1 MNNLR
6 EGSYLI
12 KILVLIMFLV
22 PTIINYKHKRENIL
36 EVKKKSKEMIGV
48 VALLIVGSFI
58 CYKFDNTIIGYL
70 VSLAATMMLY
80 TSVFFQGFTE
90 KGINIFLG
98 TSPILKFVELSKITK
113 LEMER
118 NKYGEI
124 ELKIHAYGNE
134 NKQSYRGEDEYK
146 IVRLVNSWIDCKI
159 NSKN

>member
-1 MNNLR
+1 
-6 EGSYLI
+6 
-12 KILVLIMFLV
+12 MFLV
-22 PTIINYKHKRENIL
+22 PTIINYKHKRENIA
-36 EVKKKSKEMIGV
+36 EVKKKTKEIIWIM
-48 VALLIVGSFI
+48 LLLFVGTYM
-58 CYKFDNTIIGYL
+58 CYKFDNTALGYL
-70 VSLAATMMLY
+70 IALAATIMLY
-80 TSVFFQGFTE
+80 TSVFFQGITE

-98 TSPILKFVELSKITK
+98 TSPILKFVELNKITK

-134 NKQSYRGEDEYK
+134 NKQSYIGEDEYK